1 MVYWEIIRKSYY
13 RNLQYRLAH
22 LINNFASAIF
32 GFVFISIWAGVLEG
46 KEMTSTYDAKTM
58 GYYISFNQSALWVTT
73 FLTAGLG
80 IQISV
85 RSGAVSLDLM
95 RPVNYFLYVISQELG
110 RVFYNFL
117 FRSIPVALV
126 LGVMA
131 GFYLPK
137 HPLTYFWALLSLLLA
152 VYLGLLLFYLT
163 GASSFWTT
171 EIRWA
176 HYITLSLIFGLGGQM
191 LPVELMPGFLG
202 KITPFLPFAGV
213 IYYPT
218 MMYLERLTPQMILV
232 QAAWAVLLTLLCL
245 LVTSKARRKVEV
257 QGG

>member
-1 MVYWEIIRKSYY
+1 MVYWEIIRKSYS

-22 LINNFASAIF
+22 LVNNFASAIF
-32 GFVFISIWAGVLEG
+32 GFVFIAIWAGVLEG
-46 KEMTSTYDAKTM
+46 KEMASAYDAKTM
-58 GYYISFNQSALWVTT
+58 SHYISFNQSVLWITT

-110 RVFYNFL
+110 RIFYNF
-117 FRSIPVALV
+117 FYRSIPVGLV
-126 LGVMA
+126 LGIMA

-137 HPLTYFWALLSLLLA
+137 HPLTFFWTLLSLLLA

-202 KITPFLPFAGV
+202 KMTPYLPFAGV

-218 MMYLERLTPQMILV
+218 MIFLEKLSPQMIMV
-232 QAAWAVLLTLLCL
+232 QAGWAVVLTAICL
-245 LVTSKARRKVEV
+245 FVTKMARRKVEI